1 MKHFSL
7 TDKGPVRRD
16 NQDCAR
22 TETLRAGR
30 CAVAVVCD
38 GMGGAKGGQVA
49 STLCCDAFLDDL
61 RAHVNAGK
69 KNAVL
74 LPVWLRLACERANIA
89 VYERS
94 VEDESCAGMGT
105 TLVAAVLRGNRAELL
120 NVGDSRAYLVGRRH
134 LQQITSDHSYVADL
148 VASGRISPQQAAHHP
163 NRNLITRAIGVD
175 EKVEPDLYTV
185 TLRPGQ
191 FLLLCSDGL
200 VNALSETQ
208 IHTIC
213 RAHRKPEDICRALI
227 DAAAANNAR
236 DNISAAVIKP

>member
-16 NQDCAR
+16 NQDFAS
-22 TETLRAGR
+22 TETLRPGR

-38 GMGGAKGGQVA
+38 GMGGARGGQVA
-49 STLCCDAFLDDL
+49 SALCCETFLDDL
-61 RAHVNAGK
+61 RMHVNAGK

-74 LPVWLRLACERANIA
+74 LPVWLRLACERANTA
-89 VYERS
+89 VFERS
-94 VEDESCAGMGT
+94 EEDESCAGMGT

-134 LQQITSDHSYVADL
+134 LQQITRDHSYVADL
-148 VASGRISPQQAAHHP
+148 VASGSISPQQAAHHP
-163 NRNLITRAIGVD
+163 NRNLITRAVGVD
-175 EKVEPDLYTV
+175 ARVEPDLYSV

-200 VNALSETQ
+200 VNALSEEQ
-208 IHTIC
+208 IHALC

-227 DAAAANNAR
+227 DAAAANHAR
-236 DNISAAVIKP
+236 DNVTAAVIKP